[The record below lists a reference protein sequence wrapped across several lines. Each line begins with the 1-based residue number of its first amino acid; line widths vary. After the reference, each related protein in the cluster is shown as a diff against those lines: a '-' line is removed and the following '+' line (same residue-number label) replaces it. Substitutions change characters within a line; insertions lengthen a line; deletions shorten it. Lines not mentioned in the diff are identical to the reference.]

1 MIQMESAAFL
11 GRAPENAMNNFFGNI
26 EDAGIQGVHL
36 TGTGWIGAFFILGA
50 IIIGGRLL
58 MNWNL
63 KRLDKAITLLKEHDD
78 ADQTTGGRK
87 AE

>member
-1 MIQMESAAFL
+1 
-11 GRAPENAMNNFFGNI
+11 MNNFFGNVD
-26 EDAGIQGVHL
+26 DAAFQSMHL

-63 KRLDKAITLLKEHDD
+63 KRLEKAIARLQEHDD
-78 ADQTTGGRK
+78 ATDQTTGGRK